1 MTVTIIYK
9 LKGNPSAAAATPD
22 MSAVLPSASAPKTT
36 INAPA
41 ERNDLLPDFKV
52 EMVPLI
58 TLVSAR
64 HLVRKLSSRQVS
76 RASQSIR
83 RFGLRDP
90 PILGKGGEIIDGHAR
105 IEAARRLGLKEI
117 PCIIADDLSDT
128 DVRLLRIAL
137 NRIGERGEW
146 DEQILKIEFAY
157 LLEFEPDLSVTGF
170 DYPEI
175 DRILVLDDLGLEEP
189 DPLDNVGKVPDP
201 DAIAVSRP
209 GDVWQLGSHRVVC
222 GNARSKDDIGTAIE
236 DRKVTT
242 VFADHPFNV
251 SVDRHIRIGGGKFPE
266 FAEASGEMSAA
277 EYEEFL
283 RITTGN
289 MVGAIKPGGILF
301 LCIDWRHVEVLMRV
315 VRTLGLELINTCVW
329 AKEKGGM
336 GSLYRSQ
343 HELVLVIKRP
353 GAPHLNNV
361 QLGIHGRNR
370 TNLWSYA
377 GATGGRKSAEDD
389 FSLHPTVKPVGLV
402 RDAILDVSAMGDVIL
417 DPFLGSGTTIIAAE
431 LSKRICVGLEIS
443 PAYVDVAIGRWEKL
457 TGLEA
462 VHDATG
468 LTFAEL
474 RDARGAAQVED
485 RGGLSDAPGP
495 VASSE
500 EDF

>member
-9 LKGNPSAAAATPD
+9 PKGNPYAAAATPD
-22 MSAVLPSASAPKTT
+22 ASAVLPSACATKTT
-36 INAPA
+36 SNVPA
-41 ERNDLLPDFKV
+41 VCNDLLPDLKV
-52 EMVPLI
+52 EMVPLN

-64 HLVRKLSSRQVS
+64 HPVRKLSSQQVS

-83 RFGLRDP
+83 RFGFRDP
-90 PILGKGGEIIDGHAR
+90 PILGKGVEIIDGHAR
-105 IEAARRLGLKEI
+105 IEAAHRLGLKEI

-146 DEQILKIEFAY
+146 DEQALKIEFAY

-170 DYPEI
+170 DHPEI

-189 DPLDNVGKVPDP
+189 DPLDNVGQLPDP
-201 DAIAVSRP
+201 DGSAVSRL
-209 GDVWQLGSHRVVC
+209 GDIWRLGCHRVVC
-222 GNARSKDDIGTAIE
+222 GNARSSEDIGIAVG
-236 DRKVTT
+236 DRKVSA

-251 SVDRHIRIGGGKFPE
+251 SVDRHIRVGGGKFPE
-266 FAEASGEMSAA
+266 FAEASGEMSPAD
-277 EYEEFL
+277 YEEFL

-289 MVGAIKPGGILF
+289 MMGAIKPGGILF

-315 VRTLGLELINTCVW
+315 VRTLGLDLLNMCVW
-329 AKEKGGM
+329 VKENGGM

-343 HELVLVIKRP
+343 HEFVLVVRRP

-370 TNLWSYA
+370 TNVWSYA

-389 FSLHPTVKPVGLV
+389 FSLHPTVKPVRLV
-402 RDAILDVSAMGDVIL
+402 RDAILDVTAMGDVIL

-431 LSKRICVGLEIS
+431 LSNRICVGLEIS
-443 PAYVDVAIGRWEKL
+443 PAYVDVVIGRWEQL

-462 VHDATG
+462 IHDVTG
-468 LTFAEL
+468 QTFAAL
-474 RDARGAAQVED
+474 RDARKAAQSKGRGAAP
-485 RGGLSDAPGP
+485 DASRP
-495 VASSE
+495 VASSDE
-500 EDF
+500 NF